1 MKAAELREWRRR
13 RMTIIVGADYHP
25 RMPRTAVVIPC
36 YNEAR
41 RLDVPAFQ
49 AFARTGSAHLIL
61 VNDGSTDETSSV
73 LHEVA
78 SSADAVTVLEL
89 AENRGKAEAVR
100 LGMLAGVAMQADYVG
115 FWDADLATP
124 FDALSG
130 FIERLDAVPDLEAVI
145 GSRVR
150 LLGRTIER
158 RAVRHYTGRVF
169 ATCVSLTLRLPVY
182 DTQCGAKLFRV
193 TPQLERALSTP
204 FLSRWIFDVELL
216 ARLGVRDGRYAS
228 QRLLD
233 SIYEYPLLAWRDV
246 AGTRLSFEDFPTAA
260 LDLWRIH
267 RTYIR

>member
-1 MKAAELREWRRR
+1 
-13 RMTIIVGADYHP
+13 MTSRLWMTTVGGGDYHP

-61 VNDGSTDETSSV
+61 VNDGSTDDTSSV
-73 LHEVA
+73 LREIA
-78 SSADAVTVLEL
+78 SSADDVTVMEL
-89 AENRGKAEAVR
+89 PQNRGKAEAVR
-100 LGMLAGVAMQADYVG
+100 QGMLAGVAMHADYVG

-124 FDALSG
+124 FDAVNG

-182 DTQCGAKLFRV
+182 DTQCGAKLFRA
-193 TPQLERALSTP
+193 TPQLERALATP

-228 QRLLD
+228 QQLLD
-233 SIYEYPLLAWRDV
+233 SIYEYPLLTWRDV

-260 LDLWRIH
+260 LDLWRIY